1 MGEPKLTHHQYTFE
15 EYEEITQT
23 SELRYEYW
31 YGELY
36 AMAGSSMNHNILS
49 GNLFFLLRS
58 HLKNR
63 GEKCI
68 PFTSDIR
75 LNVKEKSIYYYPD
88 VLVTCSEKDLKN
100 GKQASEPIL
109 VAEVLSKS
117 TALRDTNEKFLAYL
131 ELPSLQYYLLIS
143 QDRTAVRIYERAE
156 KGWTMYIF
164 TDLTQHFYLEKWDI
178 SINLADLYEGILW
191 ELAEEEE
198 GNNATDLTD

>member
-1 MGEPKLTHHQYTFE
+1 
-15 EYEEITQT
+15 
-23 SELRYEYW
+23 
-31 YGELY
+31 
-36 AMAGSSMNHNILS
+36 MNHNRLS
-49 GNLFFLLRS
+49 RNLSFLL
-58 HLKNR
+58 HNEMK
-63 GEKCI
+63 GKGKKCDT
-68 PFTSDIR
+68 FTSDIR
-75 LNVKEKSIYYYPD
+75 LLIKEKSIYYYPD

-131 ELPSLQYYLLIS
+131 ELPSLQYYILIS

-164 TDLTQHFYLEKWDI
+164 TDLAQHFYLEKLDI
-178 SINLADLYEGILW
+178 SVNLADLYEGVLW

-198 GNNATDLTD
+198 DNNATD